1 MASSPF
7 QDLSAGSPTAQS
19 VDVYRAGNPALWGN
33 QYAAIQ
39 TGQLQVGKPYQWQ
52 AGDEWSG
59 PVGPIITYVP
69 ILNADGTDTGW
80 KAEQIA
86 PNVYDLVTTNRD
98 YVQHMVVR
106 ADPNSGYIEPIQDTS
121 KQVNF
126 GRWNYS
132 GSGLSQFFQNPIAP
146 LMLSA
151 LLPGAGSAIGAALGL
166 EEGAVSSAIGTG
178 LLSGTTTAAAGG
190 DFAKG
195 ALTGGLG
202 NLLGSALNT
211 PTSVP
216 GAEEVAAAQAASQAI
231 NPDSVFTPAV
241 ATPVPNQTNLVPQVL
256 PPMEALTN
264 NTSAVSSLPTIPE
277 NSIWDSYTG
286 SFVPSTQTP
295 SSLFPNILNNDQ
307 NNMVINFAQ
316 DVPAT
321 SDLYNLAPSTPST
334 GLGLQAT
341 QGEGINL
348 FAPAQ
353 GIEGGGLGL
362 QLPTVSNLDS
372 MGGAQ
377 GLTTLASGGSGL
389 LGETGLGTTS
399 TTITNPITGQPLGQE
414 LSNINTGVTD
424 VTGAPVSTPSTT
436 GNVPNSLIKQ
446 LVNTL
451 LGSNMADN
459 TNTAALGSGLL
470 GGAGNLL
477 QGQYAKDAAQMI
489 ADRMATATGSAVAG
503 SQFRPVGITTRFGA
517 SNFTVNPQT
526 GQLESAGYTPTALS
540 DQLQQG
546 AQSVYNLG
554 KGYVAQSPQEAA
566 QSWLQAQQNLL
577 APSRDV
583 ALSNIRNNLFQTGRE
598 GLSVAQGGDL
608 QSANPELAAYYNS
621 LANQNAQLAAQAQQ
635 FGQQQAQFG
644 TGLLGSGLNLMSGL
658 NTLEQQPLT
667 LGAGLGQQASAAG
680 ARAGQLGI
688 MGTQAGQKYLMDAAT
703 YSPLANIL
711 TGVSRNPL
719 GSQAVGNLLS
729 QYIPQLGNWISGLSS
744 IPGGGGLPD
753 LTNYNLTSD
762 NATNFWSY

>member
-341 QGEGINL
+341 QGEELIYL
-348 FAPAQ
+348 H
-353 GIEGGGLGL
+353 
-362 QLPTVSNLDS
+362 
-372 MGGAQ
+372 
-377 GLTTLASGGSGL
+377 L
-389 LGETGLGTTS
+389 LK
-399 TTITNPITGQPLGQE
+399 E
-414 LSNINTGVTD
+414 LKV
-424 VTGAPVSTPSTT
+424 VV
-436 GNVPNSLIKQ
+436 
-446 LVNTL
+446 
-451 LGSNMADN
+451 
-459 TNTAALGSGLL
+459 
-470 GGAGNLL
+470 
-477 QGQYAKDAAQMI
+477 
-489 ADRMATATGSAVAG
+489 
-503 SQFRPVGITTRFGA
+503 
-517 SNFTVNPQT
+517 
-526 GQLESAGYTPTALS
+526 
-540 DQLQQG
+540 
-546 AQSVYNLG
+546 
-554 KGYVAQSPQEAA
+554 
-566 QSWLQAQQNLL
+566 
-577 APSRDV
+577 
-583 ALSNIRNNLFQTGRE
+583 
-598 GLSVAQGGDL
+598 
-608 QSANPELAAYYNS
+608 
-621 LANQNAQLAAQAQQ
+621 
-635 FGQQQAQFG
+635 
-644 TGLLGSGLNLMSGL
+644 
-658 NTLEQQPLT
+658 
-667 LGAGLGQQASAAG
+667 
-680 ARAGQLGI
+680 
-688 MGTQAGQKYLMDAAT
+688 
-703 YSPLANIL
+703 
-711 TGVSRNPL
+711 
-719 GSQAVGNLLS
+719 
-729 QYIPQLGNWISGLSS
+729 
-744 IPGGGGLPD
+744 
-753 LTNYNLTSD
+753 
-762 NATNFWSY
+762 

>member
-7 QDLSAGSPTAQS
+7 QDFSAGSSTAQS
-19 VDVYRAGNPALWGN
+19 VDAYRAGNPALWGN

-39 TGQLQVGKPYQWQ
+39 SGQVKV
-52 AGDEWSG
+52 G
-59 PVGPIITYVP
+59 PVSTAYDS
-69 ILNADGTDTGW
+69 DGNPTGRAALLYAPDGSTW
-80 KAEQIA
+80 RVDEVA
-86 PNVYDLVTTNRD
+86 PNVYDLVSTNRD

-106 ADPNSGYIEPIQDTS
+106 SDPNSGYIEPIQDTS

-132 GSGLSQFFQNPIAP
+132 GSGLSQFFQNPVAP

-151 LLPGAGSAIGAALGL
+151 LLPGAGSAIGSALGL
-166 EEGAVSSAIGTG
+166 GEGAVSSAIGTG

-190 DFAKG
+190 GFAKG

-202 NLLGSALNT
+202 NLLGSALNST
-211 PTSVP
+211 VPTP

-231 NPDSVFTPAV
+231 NPDSLFNAAV
-241 ATPVPNQTNLVPQVL
+241 TIPVPDQTNIVSQAI
-256 PPMEALTN
+256 PPEQTAIQT
-264 NTSAVSSLPTIPE
+264 TQAQPSV
-277 NSIWDSYTG
+277 D
-286 SFVPSTQTP
+286 VPS
-295 SSLFPNILNNDQ
+295 
-307 NNMVINFAQ
+307 
-316 DVPAT
+316 T
-321 SDLYNLAPSTPST
+321 SDLYSLAPPTSNN
-334 GLGLQAT
+334 GLGLQAS
-341 QGEGINL
+341 QGTGTNL
-348 FAPAQ
+348 FEPAT

-377 GLTTLASGGSGL
+377 GLTTMASGGSGL

-446 LVNTL
+446 LVKTL

-470 GGAGNLL
+470 GGLGSYL
-477 QGQYAKDAAQMI
+477 QGNVSKEAAQAL
-489 ADRMATATGSAVAG
+489 ADRLATATGSAVTG

-583 ALSNIRNNLFQTGRE
+583 SLSNIRNKLFQTGRE

-667 LGAGLGQQASAAG
+667 LGAGLGAQVATAG
-680 ARAGQLGI
+680 AQAGRLGLA
-688 MGTQAGQKYLMDAAT
+688 GTQAGQDYLYKSMT
-703 YSPLANIL
+703 YNPLASILTGAGNSPLA
-711 TGVSRNPL
+711 
-719 GSQAVGNLLS
+719 SQVTGNLLS
-729 QYIPQLGNWISGLSS
+729 QYIPQLGNWISSLSS

-753 LTNYNLTSD
+753 LTDYNLTSD